1 MKRVFKYIH
10 RLEKKWLDKR
20 MYKSLWYFWIK
31 FVVLSPLL
39 LISLLERGAQ
49 ILYKLATQGKIDR
62 PDKPPVVLANI
73 IQGFANLA
81 FENEQVET
89 MAIKRAGICAECP
102 AAVKTGAYSV
112 VKDNR
117 TTNIQGM
124 KCNDC
129 GCNLSAKV
137 RSVHDYCP
145 RGKW

>member
-1 MKRVFKYIH
+1 MKWIFKYIH
-10 RLEKKWLDKR
+10 KLEKKWLDKR
-20 MYKSLWYFWIK
+20 VYKSIWYFWIK
-31 FVVLSPLL
+31 LVVLSPLL

-73 IQGFANLA
+73 VQGFANLA
-81 FENEQVET
+81 FENEQVEA
-89 MAIKRAGICAECP
+89 MAVKRASICAECP
-102 AAVKTGAYSV
+102 AAVKAGVYSV

-124 KCNDC
+124 KCDDC